1 MANLR
6 KFAVVIYILLVYS
19 GLIKWI
25 PGLPIDLTLVFTV
38 LLLAIFPFLFKPHFT
53 AYSSFGKTIVSCVM
67 GISILFLLSNAYTI
81 SSNYALSK
89 SIATV
94 LNMFCFLYPLLLF
107 EKEDIPYFKKVMW
120 VGNIIIL
127 VVLSYFYFTDQFIY
141 FQMSEKTIESVIG
154 FAIPNYLSIGTF
166 ISASLIFH
174 IDNKSVFNRLI
185 TLYSVF
191 ILFVLGGRGP
201 LIFLFFIFILHYFL
215 TLEVKKFS
223 LKNGL
228 IIMLGAMLF
237 LQYFDFSAIDFNRF
251 NVLENYSEDESATE
265 RLYYFEQGY
274 RSVTNHLFSGLGI
287 GSSGMI
293 LSDTDL
299 VLYPHN
305 LFLESVMEIGI
316 VGGLLY
322 LILYLVLF
330 FKVFTRIDYLP
341 LLSLGLISLYL
352 FFQDMKSGSFDSWRI
367 SLLWIALFI
376 IQYHSK
382 EKIEV

>member
-38 LLLAIFPFLFKPHFT
+38 LLLAIFPFLFKPHFS
-53 AYSSFGKTIVSCVM
+53 AYSSFGKTIVFSVL

-107 EKEDIPYFKKVMW
+107 EKEDIPYFKKVMM

-127 VVLSYFYFTDQFIY
+127 VILSYLYFTDQFIY

-201 LIFLFFIFILHYFL
+201 LIFLFIIFILHYFL

-223 LKNGL
+223 LKNVL

>member
-25 PGLPIDLTLVFTV
+25 PGLPVDLTLVFTV

-53 AYSSFGKTIVSCVM
+53 AYSSFGKTIVFSVL

-107 EKEDIPYFKKVMW
+107 EKEDIPYFKKVMM

-127 VVLSYFYFTDQFIY
+127 VILSYLYFTDQFIY

-154 FAIPNYLSIGTF
+154 YGIPNYLSIGTF

-174 IDNKSVFNRLI
+174 IDNKTLFNRI
-185 TLYSVF
+185 IILYSVF

-215 TLEVKKFS
+215 TLKVKKLS
-223 LKNGL
+223 LKNVL
-228 IIMLGAMLF
+228 IIMVGAMLF

-251 NVLENYSEDESATE
+251 NVLENYSEDESATA
-265 RLYYFEQGY
+265 RIYYFEQGY

-330 FKVFTRIDYLP
+330 FKVFTWVDYLP

>member
-53 AYSSFGKTIVSCVM
+53 AYSSFGKTIVFSVL

-127 VVLSYFYFTDQFIY
+127 LVLSYFYFTDQFIY

-166 ISASLIFH
+166 ISASLIFQ
-174 IDNKSVFNRLI
+174 IDNKSIFNRLI

-223 LKNGL
+223 FKNVIIILLGL
-228 IIMLGAMLF
+228 MMF
-237 LQYFDFSAIDFNRF
+237 LQYFDFSAIDFNRY
-251 NVLENYSEDESATE
+251 NVLENFNEDESATE
-265 RLYYFEQGY
+265 RLYYFEKGY
-274 RSVTNHLFSGLGI
+274 QSVTNHLLTGLGI

-293 LSDTDL
+293 LSDSDIS
-299 VLYPHN
+299 LYPHN
-305 LFLESVMEIGI
+305 LFLESLMEIGI
-316 VGGLLY
+316 VGGFMYLFLY
-322 LILYLVLF
+322 IILF
-330 FKVFTRIDYLP
+330 FKVFTRVSNLP
-341 LLSLGLISLYL
+341 LFCLGLISLYL

-367 SLLWIALFI
+367 SLMWISLFI
-376 IQYHSK
+376 IQYHQS
-382 EKIEV
+382 EKIEI